1 MPLRDEHGAVRL
13 ELREYLGARLAP
25 LTLLVAVF
33 TCLSAPLASFALGR
47 DALELRA
54 DGTAREAAI
63 QLRQEVQERPV
74 LWKYDAA
81 KVLALV
87 ATFELHGVDRVV
99 VVDAAGMPIRG
110 SADDRDELVKLR
122 ALWQSA
128 DIVVDGEAAG
138 TVWVA
143 VSTRALERDTFF
155 LMAGFAALGLVLAG
169 LLYWLPMRAMGR
181 AESNIR
187 ALVGRLRESQGA
199 LAQLNETLESQ
210 VEARSMELRE
220 ALEELQRKE
229 QNLREISGRA
239 IRMQEAERRGIAREL
254 HDSAGQALTAIRIH
268 LQLIGDLL
276 AGRDG
281 DEAKTTTMARR
292 TLAMVDDTVE
302 EIRRAVNQLGPAV
315 LDDVGLEA
323 AIQRAADDLSEAT
336 SVPVEFRYAVDSAL
350 DASVE
355 MTVYRLVQEALTNVA
370 RHSEASEVT
379 IDVEQTDETLRV
391 ALSDDGKGF
400 DPEAVGP
407 RRRGLVGMRERVELL
422 GGSLELH
429 AAPGEGTRIEVGLPV
444 GARGAAVL
452 P

>member
-1 MPLRDEHGAVRL
+1 MPLRDERGVVRL
-13 ELREYLGARLAP
+13 ELRQYLGARLAP

-33 TCLSAPLASFALGR
+33 TCLSAPLAFFVLGR
-47 DALELRA
+47 DGLELRA
-54 DGTAREAAI
+54 DGTAREAASL
-63 QLRQEVQERPV
+63 LRQDVQARPV

-81 KVLALV
+81 KLVALV
-87 ATFELHGVDRVV
+87 ATFELPGVERVV
-99 VVDAAGMPIRG
+99 VVDAAGVPIRG
-110 SADDRDELVKLR
+110 SADDPQVLAQLD
-122 ALWQSA
+122 ALWKSA
-128 DIVVDGEAAG
+128 NIEVDGEVAG

-143 VSTRALERDTFF
+143 VSTRALERDTLA

-181 AESNIR
+181 AEANIR
-187 ALVGRLRESQGA
+187 ALVSRLEESQGA
-199 LAQLNETLESQ
+199 LAKLNETLESQ
-210 VEARSMELRE
+210 VEARSLELRE

-229 QNLREISGRA
+229 QNLRGLSGRA

-281 DEAKTTTMARR
+281 VEAKTTTMARR

-315 LDDVGLEA
+315 LDDVGLQA
-323 AIQRAADDLSEAT
+323 AIQRAADDLTEAT
-336 SVPVEFRYAVDSAL
+336 SVPVEFDYAVDSAL

-355 MTVYRLVQEALTNVA
+355 MTIYRLVQEALTNVA
-370 RHSEASEVT
+370 RHAEASEVA
-379 IDVEQTDETLRV
+379 IEVEQTDETLRLV
-391 ALSDDGKGF
+391 LTDDGKGF
-400 DPEAVGP
+400 DLEAVGP

-422 GGSLELH
+422 GGTLRLQ
-429 AAPGEGTRIEVGLPV
+429 AAPGQGTRIEVGLPV

-452 P
+452 G